1 MVVDNGATSKKEGW
15 TTHNRSRSRISTH
28 PKSNLIGK
36 SKSGKVPREKSSNSA
51 EEIPV
56 QKRKIQ
62 IGISQK
68 SWIDGWG

>member
-1 MVVDNGATSKKEGW
+1 M
-15 TTHNRSRSRISTH
+15 
-28 PKSNLIGK
+28 IGK

-56 QKRKIQ
+56 QKRKNPKIQ

-68 SWIDGWG
+68 SWIDGQS